1 MPPSHVKHHACSLAS
16 QNSCLFLSP
25 NSLPIH
31 LDAVYSLYISHAL
44 RDRTN
49 PQDTHMT
56 VPLQAVTVVNAED
69 YYRLH
74 HYRFDNDEIDLH
86 AGLLMPTPG
95 SFLQEH
101 IASRNSSRRWL
112 KQMAVLTPD
121 FAHGDDTADGVWSAW
136 MNNQPEMVCRIVI
149 SKYLAHANLTDC
161 SACIDNRAT
170 ATPCGRPRRRATA
183 GSDRS
188 QCYPITLRDA
198 RVTRP
203 S

>member
-1 MPPSHVKHHACSLAS
+1 MQSFQLPIASELGFPVPAVRVFNAPATFASASASPIHRLMPPSHVKHHACSLAS

-31 LDAVYSLYISHAL
+31 LDAVYSMYISHAL
-44 RDRTN
+44 RDRSN
-49 PQDTHMT
+49 AQDTHMT
-56 VPLQAVTVVNAED
+56 VPLQAVAVVNADD

-136 MNNQPEMVCRIVI
+136 MNNQPEMVCMF
-149 SKYLAHANLTDC
+149 T
-161 SACIDNRAT
+161 
-170 ATPCGRPRRRATA
+170 
-183 GSDRS
+183 
-188 QCYPITLRDA
+188 TLRVSGSRQFD
-198 RVTRP
+198 RL
-203 S
+203 